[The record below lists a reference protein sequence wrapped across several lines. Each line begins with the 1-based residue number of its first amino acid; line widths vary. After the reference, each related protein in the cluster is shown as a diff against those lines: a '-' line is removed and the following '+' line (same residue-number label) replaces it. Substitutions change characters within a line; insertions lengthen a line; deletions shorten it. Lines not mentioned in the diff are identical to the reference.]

1 MLHLARET
9 GRPITDAWMGQ
20 VLGQHRRS
28 LNAAFVRAQS
38 ACLVSRMGH
47 LGVGAREA
55 VARRKVAAEQEHRL
69 RREEEVYFAV
79 HVRGRGRWTLD
90 WAVVATKFSITTK
103 FSDIWL
109 SLFWLIVYRFSL
121 TNKN

>member
-1 MLHLARET
+1 MVVGYWGEVTTDLDRIIRAVAEARVLHLAREA

-38 ACLVSRMGH
+38 ACLVSSMGH
-47 LGVGAREA
+47 LGLGAREA

-69 RREEEVYFAV
+69 RREGLGGSC
-79 HVRGRGRWTLD
+79 H
-90 WAVVATKFSITTK
+90 
-103 FSDIWL
+103 
-109 SLFWLIVYRFSL
+109 
-121 TNKN
+121 